1 VSTSYDVKFFEIYR
15 NKSSKAPSYVVRW
28 QVAKKRSSKTYRTKA
43 LAESFLSD
51 LRQAAKRGEPFEIE
65 SGLPLSMLKA
75 KSARTVFDFVRAY
88 VEMKWPHV
96 AAKTRDSMSDALST
110 VLPALTKD
118 RPGRPDADTL
128 RTALRKFALLPA
140 GKRPD
145 PPLEIIKAVRWLEA
159 ASLDLADLNETK
171 TIRLALDAIALRL
184 DGKAASANTIRRK
197 RAVLHAVLEYAVEL
211 EELPANPLHR
221 IKWKPPKTTETV
233 DPRVVVN
240 PRQARELLTAVTYV
254 GKRGRGRRLMALF
267 ACMYYAALRPAE
279 AVALRQQDCHLPAT
293 GWGRILVDV
302 SRPEVTTRWTD
313 TGDAHEARGSSIVAV
328 MMCGRCPSR
337 RSWSRSFGSTS
348 TSTASARTGGSS
360 GASAAGWSPQ
370 RRTRRCG
377 RKPGSSPLPLP
388 RSPHRWHAARTTCG
402 TRPCPCGSTL
412 ASRLPRWPSGPGTA
426 SMSSCASTPSAS
438 TGNKRSPTGGSMT
451 PWWPDVLAVHMGSR
465 KPSGTLRRSGGQF
478 RRARRA
484 ESLRRPG
491 KTPPRSLHTYWW
503 TGDRGR
509 LRAAYGCA
517 CRRNRRGPEGPL
529 SCWFAGGRSR
539 I

>member
-1 VSTSYDVKFFEIYR
+1 MSTSYDVKFFEIYR

-313 TGDAHEARGSSIVAV
+313 TGDAHEARGLKHRGRDDVRPVPIPPVLVKILRQHIDEYGVGPDGRLFRSERGGVVA
-328 MMCGRCPSR
+328 
-337 RSWSRSFGSTS
+337 
-348 TSTASARTGGSS
+348 STAYTEVWQEARKLALTP
-360 GASAAGWSPQ
+360 AQVA
-370 RRTRRCG
+370 
-377 RKPGSSPLPLP
+377 SPLA
-388 RSPHRWHAARTTCG
+388 RSPYDLRHAAVSLWLNAGVPAPEVAERAG
-402 TRPCPCGSTL
+402 HSV
-412 ASRLPRWPSGPGTA
+412 
-426 SMSSCASTPSAS
+426 
-438 TGNKRSPTGGSMT
+438 
-451 PWWPDVLAVHMGSR
+451 DVL
-465 KPSGTLRRSGGQF
+465 LRVYAKCIDGQQEI
-478 RRARRA
+478 A
-484 ESLRRPG
+484 
-491 KTPPRSLHTYWW
+491 
-503 TGDRGR
+503 
-509 LRAAYGCA
+509 
-517 CRRNRRGPEGPL
+517 NRRIDDAL
-529 SCWFAGGRSR
+529 VA
-539 I
+539 